1 MWRPLRAP
9 LFFPRAASNRTSQQP
24 PGQQQAATD
33 EQSRKDADEKAWT
46 EAVSA
51 GTAAAFN
58 GYIQNF
64 ASGAHVAEARERVA
78 ALNEQARK
86 QADEK
91 AWADAQRAGT
101 VSAFNGY
108 IQNFASGAHVAE
120 ARQRI
125 TALNE
130 QARKDAWTRRPGP
143 MPCAP
148 VPRRRSIPICRTTAP
163 ARMSAEARAAH
174 RCAR

>member
-1 MWRPLRAP
+1 M
-9 LFFPRAASNRTSQQP
+9 T
-24 PGQQQAATD
+24 
-33 EQSRKDADEKAWT
+33 
-46 EAVSA
+46 
-51 GTAAAFN
+51 
-58 GYIQNF
+58 
-64 ASGAHVAEARERVA
+64 EARERVA

-91 AWADAQRAGT
+91 AWSDAQRAGT

-130 QARKDAWTRRPGP
+130 QARKDADDKAWADAVRTGTASAFNTYMQNYGSGAHVGRGP
-143 MPCAP
+143 STH
-148 VPRRRSIPICRTTAP
+148 RG
-163 ARMSAEARAAH
+163 AR
-174 RCAR
+174 